1 MKAIG
6 IDIGT
11 TSICGVLIDVSDGT
25 LIKKCEDKNDTWINT
40 KNSWEKVQNPDEILN
55 KATNILEK
63 LYCDDVVSIG
73 VTGQMHGILY
83 LSENGDAVSPLYTW
97 QDERGNLPYQNT
109 TYAKSLNSFT
119 GYGYVTHTYNKLNN
133 LIPETAC
140 TFCTIH
146 DYIAMK
152 FAGITKPVIHSS
164 DAASFGQYDI
174 SKNIFTV
181 DDDLL
186 PEVTSEYR
194 ILGKYKNTPVSVA
207 IGDNQASFIGAGGD
221 TESVLIN
228 AGTGSQVSAAVS
240 NISTIDGVEFRP
252 YLENKYLMVGCSLC
266 GGKSYAILE
275 QFFNNIILLFTGK
288 KCDNIYE
295 KMNDVFNSKNNT
307 TLITDNR
314 FLGTRQDTLIRGSI
328 TNISVDNFTPQDMVI
343 SMVDGMSKELF
354 DMYENM
360 KIKCSRIIGS
370 GNGIRKNTAFA
381 DSLSKKFNMDIKIPV
396 CCEEASYGVALFS
409 MVCSGVY
416 KNISQAQKIINYGG

>member
-25 LIKKCEDKNDTWINT
+25 LIKKCEEKNDTWINT

-97 QDERGNLPYQNT
+97 QDERGNLPYENT

-152 FAGITKPVIHSS
+152 FAEITKPVIHSS

-174 SKNIFTV
+174 KKNIFIIT
-181 DDDLL
+181 DTFL
-186 PEVTSEYR
+186 PAVTCEYKN
-194 ILGKYKNTPVSVA
+194 IGKYKNASVSVA

-221 TESVLIN
+221 TDSVLIN
-228 AGTGSQVSAAVS
+228 AGTGSQVSTVV
-240 NISTIDGVEFRP
+240 NEISEIDGIEIRP
-252 YLENKYLMVGCSLC
+252 YLENNYLIVGCSLC
-266 GGKSYAILE
+266 GGKSYAMLE
-275 QFFNNIILLFTGK
+275 KFFNDTIELFTGK
-288 KCDNIYE
+288 RCDNIYE
-295 KMNDVFNSKNNT
+295 IMNKVLSEKQET
-307 TLITDNR
+307 TLLTDNR
-314 FLGTRQDTLIRGSI
+314 FLGTRTNPEIRGSI
-328 TNISVDNFTPQDMVI
+328 NNISAENFTPDDFI
-343 SMVDGMSKELF
+343 LSMINAMTNELF
-354 DMYENM
+354 VMYEQMDTN
-360 KIKCSRIIGS
+360 CNRLIGS
-370 GNGIRKNTAFA
+370 GNGIRKNPALA
-381 DSLSKKFNMDIKIPV
+381 NALSNKFNKELQIPV
-396 CCEEASYGVALFS
+396 CREEASYGAALFS
-409 MVCSGVY
+409 MVCSGIY
-416 KNISQAQKIINYGG
+416 KSIAQAQQIINYGG